1 MSNKTL
7 VQNNLNLIQQ
17 IKNILLEEKVQKCTT
32 QEQVDFFLKGLSFFE
47 TKLKLADDQLSSA
60 QTLTYIQNNLNSI
73 NQNLTIFLSN
83 PSLAQNNN
91 YINNI
96 TQQNNNY
103 INNITQQICNTV
115 GLVNQLP
122 ILLNVDEE
130 NRKILHSIIEDFR
143 EKINHEISTLS
154 SQADKLKQSFIL
166 LEETNSKVEQ
176 NINNQKSQ
184 VEQVIIEYNKRFE
197 EKKYELNT
205 QVDEITNKLKEE
217 GANLIQE
224 LEKKLK
230 QASELVGIISAVTVA
245 NDYNKTAEHHR
256 KQANWLRGIAIVF
269 MIGLIIYLGIILKN
283 ISNNY
288 DWRIFLMKIITSGLF
303 IYPAQ
308 YIASQSNKHRE
319 QERFHKKM
327 ALDLAAI
334 EPFIASFD
342 EEKKKIIKEKL
353 VDRYFNNNIQ
363 KLDSEIPP
371 TTIETVVKTF
381 AQKSENQHL
390 KS

>member
-1 MSNKTL
+1 MSNKIL
-7 VQNNLNLIQQ
+7 IENNLNCIQK
-17 IKNILLEEKVQKCTT
+17 IKNTLLEEKIQKHIP
-32 QEQVDFFLKGLSFFE
+32 QEQIDFFLKGLNFFE

-60 QTLTYIQNNLNSI
+60 QTLTYIQNNLNGI

-96 TQQNNNY
+96 TQQ
-103 INNITQQICNTV
+103 ICSTV

-143 EKINHEISTLS
+143 GKINHEISTLS

-230 QASELVGIISAVTVA
+230 QASNLVGIISGATVA

-256 KQANWLRGIAIVF
+256 KQANLLRGIAIVF

-342 EEKKKIIKEKL
+342 DEKQKVIKEKL

-371 TTIETVVKTF
+371 TTIEKICETVVKTL
-381 AQKSENQHL
+381 L
-390 KS
+390 KDLKTKM